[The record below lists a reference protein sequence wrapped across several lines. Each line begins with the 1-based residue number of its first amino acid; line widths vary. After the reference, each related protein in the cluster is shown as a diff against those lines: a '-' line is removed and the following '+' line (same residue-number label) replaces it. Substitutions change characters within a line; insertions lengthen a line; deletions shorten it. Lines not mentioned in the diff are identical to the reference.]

1 MDQCTN
7 DYNGGR
13 RSRRSLFF
21 SSSSSAKRSAL
32 VFLLLMS
39 YFICDQRRSFMAD
52 TTVASDRAAKSPSP
66 STAGSVDRTDR
77 VLFSL
82 CNREVRTG
90 KLPPASIPN
99 IERLYGAH
107 NPNSG
112 DMRNA
117 IVLEPDGLFFGDTA
131 NQMGEIFRAF
141 EMARDGGGPLVVH
154 PTGFPYEMTLRLLFL
169 GMEDRDAL
177 EERLGLTFYD
187 RIPLDLDE
195 LKKLKTVSMKEAY
208 YYISENADYN
218 VTHTIEHR
226 HYVLRELYGMMARE
240 MELNPDSPEVDAMC
254 SSVYALFGRDGRGNS
269 RQELQKLGI
278 EKEITRQY
286 TVIHSRMMNQIGE
299 MLFEGAHKKFGVD
312 RRAGID
318 LPPDLISS
326 VIRPL
331 GMGNSSVVM
340 ITDRRWKKPIE
351 RLEADPDVG
360 PNFHVV
366 PGQVSTKASD
376 IMLAI
381 LSDVF
386 IGR

>member
-13 RSRRSLFF
+13 RSWRSLFF
-21 SSSSSAKRSAL
+21 SSSSSTKRRAL
-32 VFLLLMS
+32 VFLLLIS
-39 YFICDQRRSFMAD
+39 YRSFIADD
-52 TTVASDRAAKSPSP
+52 TTVASDKAANSPSP
-66 STAGSVDRTDR
+66 SAGSVDRADR

-82 CNREVRTG
+82 CNREVRVG

-99 IERLYGAH
+99 VERLYGAR
-107 NPNSG
+107 NPNANG

-117 IVLEPDGLFFGDTA
+117 IVLEPDGEFFGDTA
-131 NQMGEIFRAF
+131 NQMAEIFRAF

-177 EERLGLTFYD
+177 EERLGLAFYD
-187 RIPLDLDE
+187 RIPLDFDE
-195 LKKLKTVSMKEAY
+195 LKKLKTVSMQEAY
-208 YYISENADYN
+208 YYVSENADYN
-218 VTHTIEHR
+218 VTHSIEHR

-254 SSVYALFGRDGRGNS
+254 SSVYALFGRDGRGNT

-278 EKEITRQY
+278 EKEVTRKY

-299 MLFEGAHKKFGVD
+299 MLFEGAHEKFGVD